1 MDKQSNLIE
10 HKSSLKVGMFNLC
23 DGRNV
28 EKLDADTYP
37 KLRSV
42 IAIVDESR
50 NYALGLCPVNIML
63 SFAYGCLNCFTD
75 EILSGR
81 EATAVLLEE
90 AAKQKLQLP
99 AAEFCVNYDK
109 SGVSKG
115 EAFLPSRYELKQFSH
130 HSILWSAWE
139 KLGIINGNCTFWSSS
154 VGDDR
159 TVWMQSS
166 SEFAV
171 SGWHI
176 QYRTFGVL
184 PAVEIKL

>member
-1 MDKQSNLIE
+1 MNKQSNLIE
-10 HKSSLKVGMFNLC
+10 QNGLLKVGMFNLC

-81 EATAVLLEE
+81 EATAVLLEA
-90 AAKQKLQLP
+90 AAKQKIQLP
-99 AAEFCVNYDK
+99 AAEFCVNYAQ
-109 SGVSKG
+109 SGVNKG
-115 EAFLPSRYELKQFSH
+115 EAFLPSRHELKQFSIR
-130 HSILWSAWE
+130 SAVWEAWE
-139 KLGIINGNCTFWSSS
+139 KLGIASRNCAFWSSS
-154 VGDDR
+154 VGIDNAA
-159 TVWMQSS
+159 WMQSYTP
-166 SEFAV
+166 FAV
-171 SGWHI
+171 SSWQI